1 MLCLLFVHVCCML
14 VGWGA
19 WWWVWS
25 IVVTPTHL
33 YRGTLEVESCAGAIP
48 PPCTT
53 CYNATIAPP
62 CKHPEGGWVLVGA
75 GGCSPCGRRVPRHP
89 PRRHNTQHGTSP
101 PAPGRAVHGP
111 AGHQAGS
118 TAADREVGGAQLSRD
133 ANANSWQLFAGTAK
147 VVESCRK
154 FSSETGCRCRGGKFT
169 KSGRMRRIIEASKM
183 AALWL

>member
-1 MLCLLFVHVCCML
+1 METYFLERLRLQLVTEFLVSRPRPDVVSALCSRVLY
-14 VGWGA
+14 VGLGGVVVGLEYSGDPHPPTPGA
-19 WWWVWS
+19 V
-25 IVVTPTHL
+25 
-33 YRGTLEVESCAGAIP
+33 EVESCAGAIP

-133 ANANSWQLFAGTAK
+133 ANANSGQLFAGIAK

-154 FSSETGCRCRGGKFT
+154 FSSATG
-169 KSGRMRRIIEASKM
+169 
-183 AALWL
+183 

>member
-14 VGWGA
+14 GWGA

-25 IVVTPTHL
+25 IVVTPTHP
-33 YRGTLEVESCAGAIP
+33 LEVESCAGAIP

-89 PRRHNTQHGTSP
+89 PTQTAQYTARHVPASAGPRR
-101 PAPGRAVHGP
+101 ARPGRPPGGEHSCGP
-111 AGHQAGS
+111 RGWRGS
-118 TAADREVGGAQLSRD
+118 T
-133 ANANSWQLFAGTAK
+133 FAGCKCKLLATFCRNN
-147 VVESCRK
+147 ESC
-154 FSSETGCRCRGGKFT
+154 GK
-169 KSGRMRRIIEASKM
+169 
-183 AALWL
+183 L